1 MSAHSLLVGA
11 VIIPLATGLL
21 TALFSR
27 SREAQRVI
35 AFVGASVY
43 FLSSYFL
50 LDRVIDF
57 GKIRL
62 GIGGYSLPFAIE
74 FAADGLSALMV
85 MITALVL
92 LLTLIFQESDA
103 DPAPMSRAFYPLLF
117 MLIAGVAGS
126 FITADLFNLYVFFEI
141 MLLAGL
147 GLLAHGGTL
156 ASFDATIKYFVLN
169 AVGTAFFLFAIGLI
183 YASTG
188 HLNYTALT
196 LASGLP
202 SGGEAVAIVLLLA
215 GGFLVKAGAFP
226 VFSWLPA
233 SYPTLPVPVLALF
246 AGLLT
251 KVGVYALLRFLV
263 DVFPMTPAISYEVLG
278 HLASV
283 TMIVGAVGA
292 IYHYDMRRILAFHIV
307 SQVGYM
313 LLAIALGTKAAF
325 AGAVFYTLHHILAK
339 TNLFLVSATVAK
351 LTGYYD
357 LRRTGGLYGSHPALG
372 ILFLIPALAMVGVPP
387 LSGFWAKFIV
397 LREGLRGMH
406 YVWVS
411 AAVLTGF
418 LTLYSMMKI
427 WFEAF
432 LKRRPG
438 ALYRPDPSL
447 NLAPAYLSI
456 GIFAACT
463 IAMGLF
469 PEGLL
474 ELIETTID
482 ALAVIGGEVPDPY
495 GGAAER

>member
-1 MSAHSLLVGA
+1 MSSHILLVGA
-11 VIIPLATGLL
+11 VLIPLATALL
-21 TALFSR
+21 IALFSR
-27 SREAQRVI
+27 SKETQRVL
-35 AFVGASVY
+35 AFVGASAY

-50 LDRVIDF
+50 LDRVIDH

-62 GIGGYSLPFAIE
+62 GVGGYSLPFAIE

-92 LLTLIFQESDA
+92 LLILIFQESDA
-103 DPAPMSRAFYPLLF
+103 DPAPLSRAFYPLLF
-117 MLIAGVAGS
+117 MLITGVSGS

-156 ASFDATIKYFVLN
+156 KSFDATIKYFVLN

-196 LASGLP
+196 LASELP
-202 SGGEAVAIVLLLA
+202 EGGEALAIVLLLG

-226 VFSWLPA
+226 VFSWLPS

-263 DVFPMTPAISYEVLG
+263 DVFPLTPSITYEVLG
-278 HLASV
+278 HIASV

-325 AGAVFYTLHHILAK
+325 AGAIFYTLHHILAK

-357 LRRTGGLYGSHPALG
+357 LRRTGGLYGSHPMLG
-372 ILFLIPALAMVGVPP
+372 LLFLIPALAMVGVPP

-397 LREGLRGMH
+397 LREGLTGMH
-406 YVWVS
+406 YLWVS
-411 AAVLTGF
+411 AAVITGF

-438 ALYRPDPSL
+438 ALFRPDPSL
-447 NLAPAYLSI
+447 NLAPAYIAIALFSL
-456 GIFAACT
+456 CT
-463 IAMGLF
+463 VVMGLF
-469 PEGLL
+469 PEGF
-474 ELIETTID
+474 
-482 ALAVIGGEVPDPY
+482 LAVIERSIDTLAIIGGEVPDPY
-495 GGAAER
+495 GGLDR

>member
-1 MSAHSLLVGA
+1 MSAHALLVGA
-11 VIIPLATGLL
+11 VLIPLATGLL

-27 SREAQRVI
+27 SREAQRLI
-35 AFVGASVY
+35 AFVGASAY

-50 LDRVIDF
+50 LDRVIDH

-92 LLTLIFQESDA
+92 LVTMIFQESDA
-103 DPAPMSRAFYPLLF
+103 DPARLTRAFYPLLF
-117 MLIAGVAGS
+117 LLIAGVAGS

-156 ASFDATIKYFVLN
+156 QSFDATIKYFVLN

-196 LASGLP
+196 MASELP
-202 SGGEAVAIVLLLA
+202 RGGEAVAIVLLLA

-226 VFSWLPA
+226 VYSWLPA

-263 DVFPMTPAISYEVLG
+263 DVFPMAPPITYEVLG
-278 HLASV
+278 HIASV

-339 TNLFLVSATVAK
+339 TNLFLVSATVSK

-357 LRRTGGLYGSHPALG
+357 LRRTGGLYGSHPMLG
-372 ILFLIPALAMVGVPP
+372 VLFLIPALAMVGVPP

-397 LREGLRGMH
+397 LREGLKGMH
-406 YVWVS
+406 YLWVS
-411 AAVLTGF
+411 AAVITGF

-447 NLAPAYLSI
+447 NLAPAYI
-456 GIFAACT
+456 AIAIFAACT
-463 IAMGLF
+463 VAMGLF
-469 PEGLL
+469 PSGFLA
-474 ELIETTID
+474 LIERAVD
-482 ALAVIGGEVPDPY
+482 SLAIIGGEVPYPY
-495 GGAAER
+495 EGGGE